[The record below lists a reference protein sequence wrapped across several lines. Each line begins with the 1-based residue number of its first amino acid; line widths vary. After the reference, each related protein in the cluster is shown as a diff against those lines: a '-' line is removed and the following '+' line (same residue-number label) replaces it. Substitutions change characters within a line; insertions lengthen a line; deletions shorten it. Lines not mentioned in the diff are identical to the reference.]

1 MEIVVWSDAE
11 GSSDDA
17 KRSMKVLEEAFEV
30 LRVGRRSR
38 AFSS

>member
-30 LRVGRRSR
+30 LRVSLFLN
-38 AFSS
+38 AFLS